1 MIGCQRRAFWRAFL
15 FRHVYS
21 GRRPS
26 THRVVLTVPSCWI
39 RFGKEFAIGSL
50 MLVLASGSCLA
61 ASTAAVSGVVRDAQ
75 GVAQMGAMVQV
86 LAAGSVSVATAF
98 TDMNGRYRIANLVP
112 GSYQVRATAA
122 LFVPATR
129 RNLQLLMG
137 MRATVNLTLTML
149 SEPAAWLPAQR
160 RKADEPG
167 DDWTWTLR
175 SVADRPI
182 LRMLGDGEIVPV
194 AAGETSRRAA
204 IQKHASL
211 MSGEGFGEGGYHA
224 VVAMNRTGDSG
235 SDMIVRTDVAD
246 GVMFGSGNRPA
257 AEVDAGYQ
265 SAAGFTGSSRL
276 VMSFVSHPEMVSG
289 GNASGMQMTRM
300 SSARK
305 MQLGDSVD
313 VEAGGTVY
321 AIHTAGTA
329 LTAKPFLR
337 VTVRPGEVWA
347 VRYQLATSR
356 DLQGYDGMD
365 SIAADLPIAAMCGGR
380 LTTEHGTHQEI
391 AVSRKAGNGVVQAA
405 VYHDTVVHP
414 EVAGIGAMSVADM
427 VAGAG
432 TSDVVVDTATDTF
445 RFLGAGYSTN
455 GISVAVSE
463 PLTQSL
469 WATLEYDRG
478 SALAVSSTNSMGLA
492 EAGASLHAEDAGA
505 LTAALKAQVQRTGTR
520 VRAAYRWQPEH
531 TVTAVDPYAALS
543 DQGYLSFY
551 VRQAVRWGDRLPTG
565 LEATIDVT
573 NLLAEGY
580 QPFLSADGHT
590 LFLAQAPRTIQAGL
604 AFTF

>member
-1 MIGCQRRAFWRAFL
+1 MLA
-15 FRHVYS
+15 
-21 GRRPS
+21 
-26 THRVVLTVPSCWI
+26 VPSCWKQ
-39 RFGKEFAIGSL
+39 FGRELAIGSL
-50 MLVLASGSCLA
+50 MLILASGSSFA

-86 LAAGSVSVATAF
+86 LAAGSVNVATAF
-98 TDMNGRYRIANLVP
+98 TDMSGRYRIANLVP

-129 RNLQLLMG
+129 RNLQLLTG

-182 LRMLGDGEIVPV
+182 LRMLGDGEIVTV
-194 AAGETSRRAA
+194 AGETSRQAV
-204 IQKHASL
+204 IQKRASL
-211 MSGEGFGEGGYHA
+211 MSGEGFGEGGPHA
-224 VVAMNRTGDSG
+224 VVALNRAGDSG
-235 SDMIVRTDVAD
+235 SDVIVRADVAD
-246 GVMFGSGNRPA
+246 GAMSGNGPA
-257 AEVDAGYQ
+257 TEVDAGYQ

-276 VMSFVSHPEMVSG
+276 VTSFVSHPEMVSG
-289 GNASGMQMTRM
+289 GHASGMQMTRM

-321 AIHTAGTA
+321 AIHTSGTA

-365 SIAADLPIAAMCGGR
+365 SIAADLPIAATCGGH
-380 LTTEHGTHQEI
+380 LSTEHGTHQEI
-391 AVSRKAGNGVVQAA
+391 AVSRKAGNGVIQAA
-405 VYHDTVVHP
+405 VYHDSVDHP
-414 EVAGIGAMSVADM
+414 EIAGIGAMGVADM

-432 TSDVVVDTATDTF
+432 TSDLVVDTATDTF

-463 PLTQSL
+463 PLTQNV

-478 SALAVSSTNSMGLA
+478 SALAVRNASATGLA
-492 EAGASLHAEDAGA
+492 EAGASLHNEDAGA
-505 LTAALKAQVQRTGTR
+505 LTAALKARVQRTGTR

-543 DQGYLSFY
+543 DQGYLSIY

-590 LFLAQAPRTIQAGL
+590 LFLAQAPRTIQGGL
-604 AFTF
+604 SFTF